1 MTKALKTTRSK
12 AQKDQLNLVRHGQ
25 SQVELVSKPASE
37 PVSELQVINDKLSK
51 TTDQLHAAQ
60 ENNTNLYGAL
70 RVERRK
76 YQQTVASKKKLEK
89 NIKLL
94 QSVELPNAKGD
105 AARAIQLLEQT
116 RSTNMHLKHDLS
128 QLLEKCTL
136 EASKTKA
143 KQADVK
149 AKLLASKL
157 NCRNL
162 QKRCNRI
169 PEIKAKAAKKA
180 RIHANKENRTHKL
193 LHKGVY
199 SPQARDL
206 ARTLV
211 AAGCSQQYV
220 GNVIHAVC
228 KNAGVAVQGSM
239 SRRTV
244 SRAILEGGIAAQIQI
259 GHELAQAEGKRLI
272 KSN

>member
-1 MTKALKTTRSK
+1 
-12 AQKDQLNLVRHGQ
+12 
-25 SQVELVSKPASE
+25 
-37 PVSELQVINDKLSK
+37 
-51 TTDQLHAAQ
+51 
-60 ENNTNLYGAL
+60 
-70 RVERRK
+70 
-76 YQQTVASKKKLEK
+76 LEK

-193 LHKGVY
+193 HHKGVY

-244 SRAILEGGIAAQIQI
+244 SRAILEGGIAAQIQV

>member
-1 MTKALKTTRSK
+1 MTQALKTRRSK
-12 AQKDQLNLVRHGQ
+12 AQKEQLNLVRHGQ
-25 SQVELVSKPASE
+25 SQIELVSKPVSE
-37 PVSELQVINDKLSK
+37 PVSELQVINGKLSK

-60 ENNTNLYGAL
+60 QNNTNLYGAL

-76 YQQTVASKKKLEK
+76 YQRTVASKKKLEK

-128 QLLEKCTL
+128 QLLEKCIL

-157 NCRNL
+157 NCRNM
-162 QKRCNRI
+162 QK
-169 PEIKAKAAKKA
+169 
-180 RIHANKENRTHKL
+180 
-193 LHKGVY
+193 
-199 SPQARDL
+199 
-206 ARTLV
+206 
-211 AAGCSQQYV
+211 
-220 GNVIHAVC
+220 
-228 KNAGVAVQGSM
+228 
-239 SRRTV
+239 
-244 SRAILEGGIAAQIQI
+244 
-259 GHELAQAEGKRLI
+259 
-272 KSN
+272 